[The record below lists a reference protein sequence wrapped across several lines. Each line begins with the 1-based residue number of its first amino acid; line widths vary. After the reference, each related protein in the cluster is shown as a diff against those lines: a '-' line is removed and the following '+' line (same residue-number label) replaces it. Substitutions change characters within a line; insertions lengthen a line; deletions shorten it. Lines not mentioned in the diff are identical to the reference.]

1 MSPLIACSAHSFWGR
16 YYLQCGLFFGL
27 SLHDEAY
34 AFRVCGSRLPGSPF
48 RLNRTYTSTRKEF
61 GRFPSFDDRRADGLS
76 HNVSWITERIVEC
89 KRLLKKTGSIFL
101 HCDPLR
107 ELAK

>member
-1 MSPLIACSAHSFWGR
+1 MMRPIPSGSMDLV
-16 YYLQCGLFFGL
+16 YLALPFG
-27 SLHDEAY
+27 S
-34 AFRVCGSRLPGSPF
+34 
-48 RLNRTYTSTRKEF
+48 NRTYTSTRKEF
-61 GRFPSFDDRRADGLS
+61 GRFPSFDYRRAGRLS

-107 ELAK
+107 EPQSRLTAW